1 MGAEEVIETQPGLD
15 DTQPIRS
22 PSRFRM
28 RRWRRLLFVFSSV
41 VFAGLI
47 ILLALPTLFFPPS
60 ELASPYELFSLAQVS
75 EELDPERDHLVTAL
89 EGDVE
94 LYIPEGVDLGAGS
107 LVILPRQDDFVP
119 QRVETTEFRKYAV
132 DIFLVRPNG
141 DLVNSIAFDQSLLL
155 CFTLDDLDQ
164 ADRTDNIAKY
174 HVQRFEEEAAL
185 SKWSSLDP
193 VPGWREDQ
201 SCGLLNHLS
210 LYALG
215 VILNLPATE
224 SIEAKQL
231 KITPTTTPATEIEL
245 DSMAPYGFPTGTVT
259 P

>member
-1 MGAEEVIETQPGLD
+1 MGVEDRQEFQPELDETQPIK
-15 DTQPIRS
+15 P
-22 PSRFRM
+22 PSRFKM
-28 RRWRRLLFVFSSV
+28 RRWRRLLFLFSSI
-41 VFAGLI
+41 VFAGFI

-94 LYIPEGVDLGAGS
+94 LYIPEGVELGEGS

-141 DLVNSIAFDQSLLL
+141 DLVNSIAFDHSLLL

-164 ADRTDNIAKY
+164 ADRADNIASY
-174 HVQRFEEEAAL
+174 HVQRFEEEL
-185 SKWSSLDP
+185 VRSKWSSLDP

-201 SCGLLNHLS
+201 ACGSLNHLS
-210 LYALG
+210 LYALR
-215 VILNLPATE
+215 VMLNLPATE
-224 SIEAKQL
+224 SLEAKEIE
-231 KITPTTTPATEIEL
+231 ITPTGTPTMEIEL
-245 DSMAPYGFPTGTVT
+245 DSLAPYGFPTGTET